1 MKYIG
6 NFQNWLPQHAIDRI
20 LNTNGDRRPEP
31 NPDAYKN
38 ALAKVWYDA
47 GFNLE
52 KIGWSLYYQKHFDE
66 EIVIPKEI
74 KNVSSW
80 WFCKLNPG
88 DIFPLHQD
96 LYKDPKPVKRY
107 WMACQNHEPGHI
119 FFYGNES
126 LNNYKAGDLFLF
138 ENENEW
144 HGSCNIGFTAKISL
158 QIVCD
163 Q

>member
-6 NFQNWLPQHAIDRI
+6 NFQNWLPQHAINTI
-20 LNTNGDRRPEP
+20 LTTEGDRRPES
-31 NPDAYKN
+31 NPESYKSS
-38 ALAKVWYDA
+38 LAKIWLEA
-47 GFNLE
+47 GFNLSR
-52 KIGWSLYYQKHFDE
+52 IGWSLYYQSHFDK

-74 KNVSSW
+74 ENVTSW

-88 DIFPLHQD
+88 DVFPLHQD

-107 WMACQNHEPGHI
+107 WMACQDHIPGHI
-119 FFYGNES
+119 FFYGKES

-138 ENENEW
+138 EDENEW
-144 HGSCNIGFTAKISL
+144 HGSCNIGFISKISL